1 MSKPIYLI
9 LLFFTSVFVSG
20 FASAQPLQRQY
31 KSQLN
36 PSNYQ
41 CAQTIAQQKQHIR
54 AVYAHINQNQ
64 PNLKVATYNI
74 YQSTEGGKVTL
85 YFDHNQLKKIKEI
98 NYSETGKSIFEY
110 YFDDQGLVFIFKQ
123 DHNYNA
129 PITQFEADD
138 DIPAF
143 DPNKSRIEEN
153 RYYFC
158 QGKMIEWLDENKRP
172 VPPNSKRYIDKQN
185 ELLNSE
191 VLPKM

>member
-9 LLFFTSVFVSG
+9 LLFFISVFVSG
-20 FASAQPLQRQY
+20 FALAQPLQRQY

-36 PSNYQ
+36 PSNNQ
-41 CAQTIAQQKQHIR
+41 CLQSLAQQKRHIR
-54 AVYAHINQNQ
+54 AVYADTNQNL
-64 PNLKVATYNI
+64 PSYKVTSYDVER
-74 YQSTEGGKVTL
+74 STEGGEVTL
-85 YFDHNQLKKIKEI
+85 YFDHTQLKKIKEVHFG
-98 NYSETGKSIFEY
+98 ETGKAIFEY
-110 YFDDQGLVFIFKQ
+110 YFDDQGLVFIFEQ
-123 DHNYNA
+123 IHDYNA
-129 PITQFEADD
+129 PITQFEADE

-172 VPPNSKRYIDKQN
+172 VTPNSKRYIDKQN